1 VEGLGKCSK
10 KKSCTEKTAA
20 KENGARWL
28 NGSHGEKFEKVL
40 PTIQDCV

>member
-1 VEGLGKCSK
+1 MFK

-20 KENGARWL
+20 KENGARGL
-28 NGSHGEKFEKVL
+28 DGSHGENLTFEKVL